1 MSTYLVHY
9 SHKEGFKLCNS
20 SGPETFLNLIKFAKL
35 SLTTSFHGTVFSVIF
50 KKTFWFIDS
59 DMHNPM
65 DDRAATL
72 VNQLGLPE
80 RLLLGEEL
88 IKKDFMQQPNYTHVN
103 ERIAQLQN
111 QAKKFLTKA
120 LQ

>member
-1 MSTYLVHY
+1 MKYAT
-9 SHKEGFKLCNS
+9 
-20 SGPETFLNLIKFAKL
+20 L

-50 KKTFWFIDS
+50 KKDFWFIDS

-80 RLLLGEEL
+80 RLILGKDLL
-88 IKKDFMQQPNYTHVN
+88 KRDFTQKPNYQNTD
-103 ERIAQLQN
+103 ERIAQLQA
-111 QAKKFLTKA
+111 QAKLFLTKA
-120 LQ
+120 LS